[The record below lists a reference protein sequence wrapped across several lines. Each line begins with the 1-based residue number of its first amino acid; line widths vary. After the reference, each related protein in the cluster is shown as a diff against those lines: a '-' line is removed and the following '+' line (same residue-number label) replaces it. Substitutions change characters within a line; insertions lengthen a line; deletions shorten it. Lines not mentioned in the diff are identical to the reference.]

1 MTRDLVS
8 GGILL
13 VFSVVYYLAAAA
25 IPASL
30 LADSVGPGGMP
41 KSYGIAMGILSIL
54 LIAQALYARRR
65 AAIAGQ
71 PMRRDP
77 NKTKEEIRSVLR
89 AAGILAIGVV
99 YVIVLPYLG
108 YIVSLAL
115 LIAATAWY
123 QERARMRWLWVSAV
137 VGAVI
142 FYVIF
147 VQILQIAEPA
157 GIWPSFI

>member
-13 VFSVVYYLAAAA
+13 VFSVVYYLMAAA
-25 IPASL
+25 IPPSL
-30 LADSVGPGGMP
+30 LADTVGPGGMP
-41 KSYGIAMGILSIL
+41 KSYGIALGILSIL

-65 AAIAGQ
+65 AAIAGR

-77 NKTKEEIRSVLR
+77 GKTKEEIHSALR
-89 AAGILAIGVV
+89 AAGMLAIGVV

-115 LIAATAWY
+115 LIGATAWY

-137 VGAVI
+137 VGAVL

-147 VQILQIAEPA
+147 VLVLQIAEPA
-157 GIWPSFI
+157 GIWPSFL